1 MAEYRKPSTI
11 HLALTA
17 MAAYK
22 SIVYKEIVEID
33 GVKHVNSTCDYTESV
48 NEKIDCGLMSHLD
61 SEVVEYVTSDWA

>member
-1 MAEYRKPSTI
+1 
-11 HLALTA
+11 

-33 GVKHVNSTCDYTESV
+33 GVKHVISTCDYTESV